1 MVGDN
6 GKKKQKSDM
15 ILDTFLYLFS
25 FIFVLIIILPFLH
38 LLALSFNDGMDALK
52 GGIGLLPRK
61 FTMENYKVILKEQS
75 LVRAT
80 LVSVARTVA
89 GTFSSLIL
97 TGMVAYCFTRKDLVG
112 RSFYLIVFLLPMY
125 IGAGLIPTFLTYK
138 ALGLTN
144 SFAVYIVP
152 NFVWA
157 YNIIIIRTFF
167 DGLPKELEE
176 SAILDG
182 ANEYHIFFRIY
193 VPLSMPVIVTIGLF
207 NAVWQWNSWFDTVMY
222 IRGSAWDTL
231 SSLLAHMLMEQQTNF
246 INNMKLAKR
255 AVSLTPEVLKAA
267 MTMVTVLP
275 IMMVYPFLQKYFV
288 KGVMVGAVKG

>member
-1 MVGDN
+1 MVAEKR
-6 GKKKQKSDM
+6 KKKQSSDR
-15 ILDTFLYLFS
+15 ILDAFLFLFS
-25 FIFVLIIILPFLH
+25 FVFVLIIILPFLH

-61 FTMENYKVILKEQS
+61 FTLENYKIILKEQS

-80 LVSVARTVA
+80 LVSVGRTVV
-89 GTFSSLIL
+89 GTFSSLVL
-97 TGMVAYCFTRKDLVG
+97 TGLVAYCFTRKDLVG

-167 DGLPKELEE
+167 DGIPKELEE

-182 ANEYHIFFRIY
+182 ANEYQIFLRIY

-207 NAVWQWNSWFDTVMY
+207 NAVWQWNSRR
-222 IRGSAWDTL
+222 IL
-231 SSLLAHMLMEQQTNF
+231 S
-246 INNMKLAKR
+246 
-255 AVSLTPEVLKAA
+255 
-267 MTMVTVLP
+267 MT
-275 IMMVYPFLQKYFV
+275 
-288 KGVMVGAVKG
+288 